1 VEKAFNLLH
10 YANRFALERQ
20 KPGLI
25 RGHPDCRYANPHPL
39 RRIECNNVGWGEV
52 LDKNQAEN
60 DTKMRRWYR
69 LVSRVLV
76 LLPVLI
82 GTSGVTLASGL
93 PPLRVKVG
101 DKAPN
106 FTLRSSEGNQVR
118 LSEFAGQN
126 VLIDFY
132 RGYW

>member
-1 VEKAFNLLH
+1 VS
-10 YANRFALERQ
+10 
-20 KPGLI
+20 
-25 RGHPDCRYANPHPL
+25 
-39 RRIECNNVGWGEV
+39 
-52 LDKNQAEN
+52 DKNKVEN
-60 DTKMRRWYR
+60 DMKMRRRYR

-76 LLPVLI
+76 LLAVLI
-82 GTSGVTLASGL
+82 GTSGVTHAGGL

-118 LSEFAGQN
+118 LSDFAAQN